1 MQNINKIKKNIKNIL
16 DEYELNCLSIHSS
29 NTKPENEKFELSLE
43 NSEAI
48 KNNNFNLLTYND
60 LQKKIDFINYIRI
73 SYNQMTVNE
82 KKLIYWTY
90 LDKEHNYDDRYIAN
104 NLGWSLGYYYTKKKE
119 TLIRFAYSLGL
130 EKEGVKFYVQ
140 DKSNAK

>member
-16 DEYELNCLSIHSS
+16 DEYELSCLSIHSS
-29 NTKPENEKFELSLE
+29 NIKPENEKFELSLE
-43 NSEAI
+43 NSETI

-73 SYNQMTVNE
+73 SYNQMTINE

-104 NLGWSLGYYYTKKKE
+104 NLGWSLGYYYIKKKE

-130 EKEGVKFYVQ
+130 KK
-140 DKSNAK
+140 